1 MMPRRTARVR
11 APPQVLRIK
20 EETHLQSISCDDS
33 GARPEKPLC
42 FNGCALIPLGARQ
55 PLLDL
60 TFKGNQKRSSYD
72 HRQLSWGIGVAT
84 DSSPLSFLEHFVAH
98 DVPAAAIVQ

>member
-11 APPQVLRIK
+11 APPQSSVLKKKLIYNPLVA
-20 EETHLQSISCDDS
+20 TTA
-33 GARPEKPLC
+33 ARPEKPLC
-42 FNGCALIPLGARQ
+42 FNGCALISLGARH

-72 HRQLSWGIGVAT
+72 HRDLSHVV
-84 DSSPLSFLEHFVAH
+84 SC
-98 DVPAAAIVQ
+98 VPSIVKLAREQIRKISLRSAMERNG